1 MRAHLAD
8 SLLPSRSGHARAL
21 IRLTPPIVTDSLG
34 VIAAIEALHEVGVQ
48 RLQPVT
54 GSLGA
59 DRRR

>member
-8 SLLPSRSGHARAL
+8 SLLPSRSGHERTL
-21 IRLTPPIVTDSLG
+21 IRLTPLLDADSLG

-48 RLQPVT
+48 RLQLVT